1 MESDNTTTPLADVY
15 IYVYVYTILYLPQ
28 SRGHGELSMG
38 WLVMPATGD
47 SNIILEP
54 KRPRRGEKKENR
66 LVVVA
71 SSNGRRNVS
80 LPGRH
85 SNVADVIGESV
96 AKKREFPVDN
106 GGG

>member
-38 WLVMPATGD
+38 WLVTGD